1 MDSEGGRRKMIHALA
16 LTGPTASGKTA
27 LSIALAREIGCEI
40 ISADSMQ
47 IYRGMDIGTAK
58 ATAEERASIPHH
70 LIDIVSPCDSYS
82 TEEYR
87 RDAMAAARS
96 ISLKGKTP
104 LFVGGTGLYID
115 TLMRAEV
122 KDVPGGDEALRE
134 ELLAFAE
141 KNGAHALWERLLS
154 VDEESAYAIHENNVK
169 RVIRAL
175 EIYELTGKPK
185 SHFDRLSRE
194 LSADISVGM
203 ITLDFH
209 DRDNLYRRVDTR
221 VEKMLDEGLL
231 YEVKCLYEMGALDGN
246 STASQAIGYK
256 EFIGYLRGMESLEA
270 AVESL
275 KLASRHYAKRQL
287 TWFRRKTSAARLFVD
302 TEDGIMKDLD
312 ELLSEALLISGEL
325 LKKTDTINKNMDI
338 QNENK

>member
-1 MDSEGGRRKMIHALA
+1 MGMDSEGGSGKMIHALA

-27 LSIALAREIGCEI
+27 LSIALARELGCEI

-58 ATAEERASIPHH
+58 ATAEERAAVPHH

-96 ISLKGKTP
+96 ISLAGKTP

-115 TLMRAEV
+115 TLTRAEV
-122 KDVPGGDEALRE
+122 KEVPGGDASVRE
-134 ELLAFAE
+134 SLLAFAE
-141 KNGAHALWERLLS
+141 ECGARALWERLFS
-154 VDEESAYAIHENNVK
+154 VDEESALAIHENNVK

-185 SHFDRLSRE
+185 SYFDRLSRE

-221 VEKMLDEGLL
+221 VEKMLDLGLL
-231 YEVKCLYEMGALDGN
+231 DEVKSLYESGVLDGQN
-246 STASQAIGYK
+246 TASQAIGYK
-256 EFIGYLRGMESLEA
+256 ELIGYIRGENTLELA
-270 AVESL
+270 LENL

-287 TWFRRKTSAARLFVD
+287 TWFRHKTSAERLFVD
-302 TEDGIMKDLD
+302 TEDGVMKDMD
-312 ELLSEALLISGEL
+312 ELLSEAIVLSGEL
-325 LKKTDTINKNMDI
+325 LAKIGYNR
-338 QNENK
+338 